1 MAETNTLGTRLQ
13 DFYNDISQAGYDA
26 SGVFNNIAD
35 YSRLETTLN
44 MLDACSNN
52 LFDIWKN
59 NASDGIVFL
68 DDGVVND
75 ASSVEHHF
83 IDWCQL
89 EEASGGPVTDGSSI
103 TWEQLSDYS
112 SNSFD
117 ILGSNDYDTVWGNNT
132 RSPTGPILNNN
143 LDDIDNSIEK
153 VLTQQLIR
161 IVYELML
168 LNHNEKYPDD
178 NKTRQEIID
187 EITTNYPGFLELPE
201 IWNQKSQITK
211 VKKYIIMFYVMV
223 KSNYSESDVNTGL
236 LFDD

>member
-1 MAETNTLGTRLQ
+1 MSGSDTLGARLQ
-13 DFYNDISQAGYDA
+13 NFYTDISKAGFDA

-35 YSRLETTLN
+35 HSRLETTLN

-68 DDGVVND
+68 DDGVVED
-75 ASSVEHHF
+75 VSSVEHHF
-83 IDWCQL
+83 IDWCKKSYQD
-89 EEASGGPVTDGSSI
+89 GGPVPIDNSSI
-103 TWEQLSDYS
+103 TWEQLSDYTS
-112 SNSFD
+112 TAGTNV
-117 ILGSNDYDTVWGNNT
+117 NDTIWGT
-132 RSPTGPILNNN
+132 EVSPTGEILNSNQS
-143 LDDIDNSIEK
+143 DIDFSIGK
-153 VLTQQLIR
+153 VSTQQLIR
-161 IVYELML
+161 IVYDLML

-178 NKTRQEIID
+178 NKTRQEIIS
-187 EITTNYPGFLELPE
+187 EIATNYPGFLELPE

-236 LFDD
+236 LFD

>member
-1 MAETNTLGTRLQ
+1 MLLCLHIHLVIKLVKLLLSFLII
-13 DFYNDISQAGYDA
+13 FYNDISKAGFDA

-35 YSRLETTLN
+35 HSRLETTLN

-68 DDGVVND
+68 DNKSSGVDD

-83 IDWCQL
+83 IHWCQL
-89 EEASGGPVTDGSSI
+89 KEASGGPVIGINSSI
-103 TWEQLSDYS
+103 TWEQLDS
-112 SNSFD
+112 S
-117 ILGSNDYDTVWGNNT
+117 GDTGVWGGEI
-132 RSPTGPILNNN
+132 SPSGEILKS
-143 LDDIDNSIEK
+143 DKSDIDFSIGK
-153 VLTQQLIR
+153 VSTQQLIR

-178 NKTRQEIID
+178 NKTRQEIIN
-187 EITTNYPGFLELPE
+187 EITTNYPGFLDLPE
-201 IWNQKSQITK
+201 IWNQKSQIIR

-223 KSNYSESDVNTGL
+223 KSKYSESDVNTGL
-236 LFDD
+236 LFD

>member
-1 MAETNTLGTRLQ
+1 MSGSHNLGTRLQ
-13 DFYNDISQAGYDA
+13 NFYTDISQAGYDA

-52 LFDIWKN
+52 LFNIWTN

-83 IDWCQL
+83 IHWCQL
-89 EEASGGPVTDGSSI
+89 KEASGGPVIYDNSSI
-103 TWEQLSDYS
+103 TWEQLSDYT
-112 SNSFD
+112 NAP
-117 ILGSNDYDTVWGNNT
+117 GGNETVWSGEK
-132 RSPTGPILNNN
+132 SPTGDVLKS
-143 LDDIDNSIEK
+143 DQSDIDNSK
-153 VLTQQLIR
+153 VSTQQLIR
-161 IVYELML
+161 IVYDLML
-168 LNHNEKYPDD
+168 LNHKEKYPDE
-178 NKTRQEIID
+178 NKTREEIIN

-201 IWNQKSQITK
+201 IWNQKYQITK

-236 LFDD
+236 LF

>member
-1 MAETNTLGTRLQ
+1 MTGSDNLGARLQ
-13 DFYNDISQAGYDA
+13 TFYTDISKAGFDA

-52 LFDIWKN
+52 LFNIWNN

-68 DDGVVND
+68 DNKLSNVDD

-83 IDWCQL
+83 IDWCQIY
-89 EEASGGPVTDGSSI
+89 EASGGPVRDGNYSI
-103 TWEQLSDYS
+103 TWEQLSDYT
-112 SNSFD
+112 NA
-117 ILGSNDYDTVWGNNT
+117 LGGNDTVWGGET
-132 RSPTGPILNNN
+132 SPLGEILKS
-143 LDDIDNSIEK
+143 DKTDIDFSIEK
-153 VLTQQLIR
+153 VSTQQLIR
-161 IVYELML
+161 IVYDLML

-178 NKTRQEIID
+178 NKTRQEIIN
-187 EITTNYPGFLELPE
+187 EIATNYPGFLELPE

-236 LFDD
+236 LFT